1 MIALR
6 RPKVKPDPGGPGL
19 TRMRIGHILPEITP
33 MTGKERVAEAMNL
46 RQPDRVPVMCQM
58 SIGHLLLQTGLRPAE
73 FWLSAETFASGLLR
87 MRELYGFD
95 GVLISLHGQSPDW
108 ERTSAGFERE
118 REGERVRWANGDT
131 TLFPPDD
138 LPVHCPAR
146 PRDVPVFGSFDPAS
160 LAARATYIPVS
171 QGLRFTLDLEH
182 LFDVFGIVGRAAGAE
197 YSVHGEVTSPL
208 DYYLDLFGFEQ
219 ALFGLV
225 EDSGRALAILEKL
238 TDGIIPL
245 AEGMVARGVDAVKI
259 SSPYA
264 GAGFFSPE
272 FYNKFVLPFE
282 SRIARAVRAAGR
294 HAYLHTC
301 GDIHDRLELM
311 ADSGASGIECLDPP
325 PLGRTDLAD
334 AKRRV
339 GRKIFIKGNIDP
351 VHTLLEG
358 DPESV
363 RQDALRRL
371 AIGAPGGGY
380 ILSTACSIAPRTPPR
395 NILVLREA
403 AEEAAGTGAD

>member
-6 RPKVKPDPGGPGL
+6 RPKVKPDPDGRGL
-19 TRMRIGHILPEITP
+19 TRMRIGHILPEMTP
-33 MTGKERVAEAMNL
+33 MTGKKRVAEAMGL
-46 RQPDRVPVMCQM
+46 RRPDRVPVMCQM
-58 SIGHLLLQTGLRPAE
+58 SIGHMLLQTGLRPSE

-87 MRELYGFD
+87 MREIYGFD
-95 GVLISLHGQSPDW
+95 GILISLHGQSPHW
-108 ERTSAGFERE
+108 EKRSCGFDKES
-118 REGERVRWANGDT
+118 EGERVRWANGDT

-138 LPVHCPAR
+138 LPIHCPSR
-146 PRDVPVFGSFDPAS
+146 PGPVPVFGGFDPAS

-171 QGLRFTLDLEH
+171 QGLRSALDPEH
-182 LFDVFGIVGRAAGAE
+182 LFDVFGIVGRAAGAA

-225 EDSGRALAILEKL
+225 EDPGRALAILEKL
-238 TDGIIPL
+238 TEGIVPL
-245 AEGMVARGVDAVKI
+245 AEGMVARGADAVKI

-264 GAGFFSPE
+264 GAGFLSPG
-272 FYNKFVLPFE
+272 FYRRFVLPFE
-282 SRIARAVRAAGR
+282 SRIAQAVRAAGG

-325 PLGRTDLAD
+325 PLGGTDLAD

-358 DPESV
+358 DQESV
-363 RQDALRRL
+363 RRDALRRL

-380 ILSTACSIAPRTPPR
+380 ILSTACSIAPRTPRR
-395 NILVLREA
+395 NILVLQEA
-403 AEEAAGTGAD
+403 AEEAAGSGAD